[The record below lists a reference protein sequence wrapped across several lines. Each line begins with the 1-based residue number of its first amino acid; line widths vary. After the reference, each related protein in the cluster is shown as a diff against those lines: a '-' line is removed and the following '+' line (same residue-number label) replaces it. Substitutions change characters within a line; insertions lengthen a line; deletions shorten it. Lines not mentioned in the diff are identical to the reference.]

1 MLELA
6 IIVTS
11 ALVIIMWSTYIELK
25 EMDKVRDE
33 LIAPLDELLLKVKER
48 R

>member
-6 IIVTS
+6 IIVS
-11 ALVIIMWSTYIELK
+11 SVAVIIMWSTYLELK
-25 EMDKVRDE
+25 EMDKTRDE